1 MTSRKLSAF
10 VGMTKRINT
19 LWQNTEL
26 LNVTTC
32 GALRLI
38 TTPLK
43 VVNEKQKK
51 LLATEMSFW

>member
-38 TTPLK
+38 ITPLK